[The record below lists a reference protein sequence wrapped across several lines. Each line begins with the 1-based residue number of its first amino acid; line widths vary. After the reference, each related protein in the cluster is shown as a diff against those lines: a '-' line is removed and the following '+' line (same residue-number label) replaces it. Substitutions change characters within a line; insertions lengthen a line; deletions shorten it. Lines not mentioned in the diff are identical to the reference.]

1 MKIENEIYLDFNDVL
16 IKPKRSTLSSRNQV
30 LLEKE
35 IKFVHSGQT
44 WSGIPILAANM
55 DTTGTFEIYEIL
67 SKYKMITIFHKHY
80 TIDDFKNKKKNLN
93 KEYYSL
99 STGVSDK
106 DYEKIVELIE
116 LLDPKFLTIDVA
128 NGYSSLFVEFCKKI
142 RNKFPSLT
150 IFAGNVATGDMVQ
163 ELILSAK
170 VDVVKCGIGSGSVCS
185 TRLKSGVGIP
195 QLSVC
200 SSCSEV
206 ANGLNGHIIS
216 DGGCVMPGD
225 ISKAFGAGAHFVM
238 LGGMIAGHTE
248 TLGDIIKDKDGNE
261 YKLFYGMSSE
271 HAQDKYN
278 GGLQKYRS
286 SEGKVRKIPYKGD
299 LENTI
304 IDILGGLRSTGTYI
318 GANRLKD
325 FPKCCTFLRV
335 NRQVNNVYDNKE
347 YIV

>member
-30 LLEKE
+30 ILEKE
-35 IKFVHSGQT
+35 IKFLHSGET
-44 WSGIPILAANM
+44 WTGIPILAANM

-80 TIDDFKNKKKNLN
+80 TIDDFKNKKTNLN

-99 STGVSDK
+99 SSGVSDK
-106 DYEKIVELIE
+106 DYEKLVGLIE

-128 NGYSSLFVEFCKKI
+128 NGYSSLFVEFCKKV
-142 RNKFPSLT
+142 RKQYPKLT

-170 VDVVKCGIGSGSVCS
+170 VDVIKCGIGSGSVCS

-200 SSCSEV
+200 STCSEV

-248 TLGDIIKDKDGNE
+248 TLGDIIKDNDGKE